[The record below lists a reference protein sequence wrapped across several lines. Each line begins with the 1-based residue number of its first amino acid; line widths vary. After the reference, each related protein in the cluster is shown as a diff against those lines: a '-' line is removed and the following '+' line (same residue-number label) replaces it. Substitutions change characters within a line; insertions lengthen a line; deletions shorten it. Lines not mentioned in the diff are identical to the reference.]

1 MSDTAPTP
9 DIEHDP
15 LTAELE
21 FFGTYVALMERY
33 RATKANRRDDPAAY
47 EAAAAELA
55 EWRRDIRIL
64 SGRVGIETATAGRE
78 G

>member
-9 DIEHDP
+9 DIEPDP
-15 LTAELE
+15 LAAELE
-21 FFGTYVALMERY
+21 FYGAYVELMKRY
-33 RATKANRRDDPAAY
+33 SATKANRRDDPAAY
-47 EAAAAELA
+47 EAAATELA